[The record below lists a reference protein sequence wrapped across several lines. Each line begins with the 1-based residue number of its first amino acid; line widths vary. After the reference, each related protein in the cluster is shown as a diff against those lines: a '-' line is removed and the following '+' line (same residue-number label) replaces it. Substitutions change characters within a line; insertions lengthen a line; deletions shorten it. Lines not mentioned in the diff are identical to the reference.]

1 MKKTPSKAQNV
12 KNGKTY
18 GSDKKIFIKEAIGLK
33 SISFLMATLS
43 VSKWLE
49 LDWIQIDMDILA

>member
-18 GSDKKIFIKEAIGLK
+18 GSDKKNFIKQEKRTEKAFIPNGCPL
-33 SISFLMATLS
+33 SI
-43 VSKWLE
+43 
-49 LDWIQIDMDILA
+49 IMDYKANLAYLVT